1 MSYKNCYRVFLCYWR
16 RQYLRMFWHK
26 KWQGWQ
32 GSLSKLENCLSLH
45 SFVEVSSVYCN
56 TNLKFSHLI
65 YAFENMLHLKLMK
78 VRRDGSEI
86 PVEKYEWV
94 YGHFN
99 SGIRNNYGW
108 IKRMKCDFWYL
119 LSPFLNAFTSH
130 HM

>member
-1 MSYKNCYRVFLCYWR
+1 
-16 RQYLRMFWHK
+16 MFWHK
-26 KWQGWQ
+26 KLQGWQ

-86 PVEKYEWV
+86 PVIILKNV
-94 YGHFN
+94 INPMNFKNIN
-99 SGIRNNYGW
+99 SVVKI
-108 IKRMKCDFWYL
+108 
-119 LSPFLNAFTSH
+119 
-130 HM
+130 HMVEERV